1 MRVERPRHR
10 SGRNPSRRFRA
21 GHANLGISTGWRA
34 FFGWIRRARRAAA
47 RHGFAKHRNNGK
59 AGRSKRARAGGTC
72 SACAG
77 ARALRADY
85 SAASWVRRM

>member
-47 RHGFAKHRNNGK
+47 R
-59 AGRSKRARAGGTC
+59 
-72 SACAG
+72 
-77 ARALRADY
+77 LRET
-85 SAASWVRRM
+85 SEQLQSRLK